1 MLPRI
6 EHLAFWLG
14 GVVVS
19 HMWEL
24 TRDTLIA
31 NGAECTP
38 ELCLALVDQEVV
50 LTVGSITPED
60 FCTNAIELAGT
71 ELPSSCLKSQIQQRI
86 GVMPGILP
94 VIDALAR
101 RYPLHLVSDFPPRW
115 LSVVLQSTA
124 LSTYFADD
132 SIVMTSDLGL
142 DNVYNAYNALPKA
155 LIDAG
160 LLIPGKSLLVADD
173 PILTESAIRSGLD
186 AIIFVDASRLR
197 RELVLLCLLAPETI
211 T

>member
-14 GVVVS
+14 GVVIP

-31 NGAECTP
+31 NGAECPP
-38 ELCLALVDQEVV
+38 ELCLALIDQETA
-50 LTVGSITPED
+50 LTIGSIAPED
-60 FCTNAIELAGT
+60 FCTYAIELAGI
-71 ELPSSCLKSQIQQRI
+71 ELPSSRLKSQIQQRI
-86 GVMPGILP
+86 GIMPGVLP

-101 RYPLHLVSDFPPRW
+101 RYPLHLVSDFPSQW

-124 LSTYFADD
+124 LSAYFADD

-142 DNVYNAYNALPKA
+142 DNVYSAYNALPKA

-197 RELVLLCLLAPETI
+197 RELSLLRLLAPET
-211 T
+211 TT